1 MDGES
6 LAWKERGKK
15 EEKMALAKGGRV
27 GAESWA
33 AVRARNVVGP
43 PAGDFRSS
51 FCPNSNAWR
60 TASCQ
65 SGDRNTGP

>member
-6 LAWKERGKK
+6 LPWKEREKK
-15 EEKMALAKGGRV
+15 EKMALAKGGRV

-33 AVRARNVVGP
+33 AVRARSVVGP
-43 PAGDFRSS
+43 SPAGDFRSS